1 MKIRP
6 VRAALLLAIATAALY
21 LLSFI
26 AVLVISRIDQRAPAD
41 AIVVLGAAQYD
52 GRPSPVYRA
61 RLDHAAELYS
71 GSLAGRIVV
80 TGAIVSGD
88 RMSEATAGQRYLVG
102 LGVPA
107 DRIVV
112 LAAGYSSAESMD
124 AVAEWAEDEEVGRV
138 ILVSDPFHLARL
150 RMEARRV
157 RLDALTSP
165 TGSSPISSRLA
176 TELPYLLAE
185 AAKLPVAAAR
195 SMIR

>member
-61 RLDHAAELYS
+61 RLDHAADLYS
-71 GSLAGRIVV
+71 NRLADRIVV

-124 AVAEWAEDEEVGRV
+124 AVAEWAEDDEVGRV

-195 SMIR
+195 SIIR

>member
-1 MKIRP
+1 LTIRP
-6 VRAALLLAIATAALY
+6 VRATLLLAIAAASLY

-26 AVLVISRIDQRAPAD
+26 TVLVTSRIDQRGAAD

-61 RLDHAAELYS
+61 RLDHAADLYTD
-71 GSLAGRIVV
+71 GLAGRIVV

-88 RMSEATAGQRYLVG
+88 RMSEATAGQRYLVT
-102 LGVPA
+102 LGVPP
-107 DRIVV
+107 DRVVV

-124 AVAEWAEDEEVGRV
+124 AVAEWAEDEDIEKV